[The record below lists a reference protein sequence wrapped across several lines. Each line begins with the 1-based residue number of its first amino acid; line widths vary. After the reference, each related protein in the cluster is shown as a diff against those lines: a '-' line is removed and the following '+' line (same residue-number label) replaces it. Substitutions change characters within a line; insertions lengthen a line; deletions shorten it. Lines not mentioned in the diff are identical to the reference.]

1 MNLSSFYNHSSF
13 IKSVKEGRKIV
24 NNANCGVEKQICKV
38 GDFVRATTL
47 SPLIF
52 KRAKVVEVYKENGFF
67 RYVCEIGG
75 SERICRGK
83 DIELI

>member
-13 IKSVKEGRKIV
+13 IKSVKEGCEIV
-24 NNANCGVEKQICKV
+24 NNVNFGIEKQLCKV